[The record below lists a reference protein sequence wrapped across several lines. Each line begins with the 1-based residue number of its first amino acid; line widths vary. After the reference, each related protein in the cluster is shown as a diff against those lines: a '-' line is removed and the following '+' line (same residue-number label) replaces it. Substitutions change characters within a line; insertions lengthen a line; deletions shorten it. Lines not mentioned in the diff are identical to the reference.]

1 MITLVV
7 PPGVYLPN
15 VTKLSR
21 SVISCNKNSDLLKNK
36 TRKNENYFLHSLVVK
51 SSFMEIPLCVRSPY
65 PLTDESHGVGECI
78 KTKFPIKDQAFYILK
93 PKPVKY

>member
-1 MITLVV
+1 
-7 PPGVYLPN
+7 
-15 VTKLSR
+15 
-21 SVISCNKNSDLLKNK
+21 
-36 TRKNENYFLHSLVVK
+36 
-51 SSFMEIPLCVRSPY
+51 MEIPLCVRSPY